1 MAYVLIYKKTGEWI
15 KTYSTQ
21 KGARIGM
28 RSSNQN
34 AGWDRISRCS
44 SGISECEWALRSR
57 PMALVDRE
65 AIYDYAPYAIA
76 HEVSWR
82 EWLANRQAAHPNVV
96 FDHIGNP
103 NVVFG

>member
-28 RSSNQN
+28 RLSNQN

-44 SGISECEWALRSR
+44 SGISECEWALFYR
-57 PMALVDRE
+57 DG
-65 AIYDYAPYAIA
+65 IYDYAPYAIA

-82 EWLANRQAAHPNVV
+82 EWCANRQAAHPNVV